1 MGEQRC
7 PKLCAGRP
15 VESALD
21 SGLAPREGPHGVSK
35 TRLDSSRWA
44 SGAGHLAFAMYAKED
59 EGPSGAGGVEDCD
72 EDGRR
77 QDLAE
82 DLGPVAKLE
91 RYACSDI
98 VFHRSAGRGSLHVRS
113 RPPLRRAFPAALW
126 PGWPHSGY
134 GAAAVKPAP
143 LVAAPLH
150 LGGDCRRARLGR
162 SSVSARD
169 GSRMASALPAVLVAG
184 RLSCGAAIFRRYRP
198 RDAPIDRSVYF
209 GRGCDVRRARGDGV
223 IDPGG
228 VVGISGPR
236 DACAIGRPLSRD
248 RRGMPDLTLLAAPS
262 FPPFLLLPAWR
273 IWRQMWPV
281 ERSSGGPSGDRFRTA
296 RSAGRSSFA
305 GTSGLIR
312 RGRAS
317 PPCLAA
323 HAKRW
328 AVGRSRPRYL
338 GVQLRPTPPRVEA
351 GALLL

>member
-1 MGEQRC
+1 MR
-7 PKLCAGRP
+7 
-15 VESALD
+15 
-21 SGLAPREGPHGVSK
+21 
-35 TRLDSSRWA
+35 
-44 SGAGHLAFAMYAKED
+44 
-59 EGPSGAGGVEDCD
+59 
-72 EDGRR
+72 
-77 QDLAE
+77 
-82 DLGPVAKLE
+82 
-91 RYACSDI
+91 
-98 VFHRSAGRGSLHVRS
+98 GRGA
-113 RPPLRRAFPAALW
+113 RARGAAAD
-126 PGWPHSGY
+126 

-169 GSRMASALPAVLVAG
+169 GSRMASALPAVSRLWGSCRRLLICRPLGVGFVGQVLVAG

-296 RSAGRSSFA
+296 RSTGRSSFA

-338 GVQLRPTPPRVEA
+338 GVQLRPTPVEA